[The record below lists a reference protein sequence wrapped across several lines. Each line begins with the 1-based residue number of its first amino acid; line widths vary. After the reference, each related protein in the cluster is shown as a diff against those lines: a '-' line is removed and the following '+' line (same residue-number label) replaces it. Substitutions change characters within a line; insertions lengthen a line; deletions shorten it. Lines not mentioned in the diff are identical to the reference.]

1 MFFLRLAV
9 LAAAGVIGAATLQ
22 PVLTAQSP
30 TRLIAIGDIHGSYDG
45 ITTILRRAGLVDDAL
60 KWSGG
65 RTVWV
70 QTGDYTDR
78 GTDVRKVM
86 DLLMRLEQEARAAGG
101 QAIVLAGNHEIM
113 NVIGDL
119 RDVTPEICATFAT
132 PKSEA
137 VREDAWKQYERVARG
152 RATLTSPPA
161 PVYSQTRDAFMQ
173 ERAPGCLE
181 YGEAM
186 GPNGLY
192 GKWIRAKDIAAVV
205 NDTLFMH
212 AGLNPSRPPPKS
224 IADVNEQ
231 ARAEVRRFDA
241 YRKRLSDRR
250 IGLPFFNLPE
260 VMGASVVEVRLATQ
274 AISAAQAQGKE
285 PPSLDIPLLR
295 EAQDIM
301 QLPTKWSLLDPE
313 GPLWFRGYAVWPED
327 TTAAQVTS
335 FLDSMKLARIVVA
348 HTPTTDRRIVTRYGG
363 RVVTIDTGMLAYYKG
378 VPSAL
383 EIVGDR
389 IKAIYPDGEVELT
402 PAKTARMS
410 VPAGTLSS
418 THASRPAAFATA
430 KLMP

>member
-1 MFFLRLAV
+1 M
-9 LAAAGVIGAATLQ
+9 
-22 PVLTAQSP
+22 
-30 TRLIAIGDIHGSYDG
+30 
-45 ITTILRRAGLVDDAL
+45 
-60 KWSGG
+60 
-65 RTVWV
+65 
-70 QTGDYTDR
+70 
-78 GTDVRKVM
+78 
-86 DLLMRLEQEARAAGG
+86 
-101 QAIVLAGNHEIM
+101 
-113 NVIGDL
+113 
-119 RDVTPEICATFAT
+119 
-132 PKSEA
+132 
-137 VREDAWKQYERVARG
+137 
-152 RATLTSPPA
+152 
-161 PVYSQTRDAFMQ
+161 
-173 ERAPGCLE
+173 
-181 YGEAM
+181 
-186 GPNGLY
+186 
-192 GKWIRAKDIAAVV
+192 
-205 NDTLFMH
+205 
-212 AGLNPSRPPPKS
+212 
-224 IADVNEQ
+224 
-231 ARAEVRRFDA
+231 
-241 YRKRLSDRR
+241 
-250 IGLPFFNLPE
+250 
-260 VMGASVVEVRLATQ
+260 RLATQ

-418 THASRPAAFATA
+418 THASRPAPA
-430 KLMP
+430 